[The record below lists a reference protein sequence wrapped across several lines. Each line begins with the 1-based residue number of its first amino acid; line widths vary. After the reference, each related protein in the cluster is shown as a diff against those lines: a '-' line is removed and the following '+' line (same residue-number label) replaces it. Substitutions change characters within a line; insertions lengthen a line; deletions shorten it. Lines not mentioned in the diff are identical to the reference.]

1 MAAIKYHLIKKDSK
15 TKARLGIL
23 ETPHGIIE
31 TPVFMPVGTQA
42 TVKSMT
48 PEELKEIGAT
58 IILSNTYHL
67 YLRPGHKIIEKA
79 GGLHKFMNW
88 DRAILTDSG
97 GFQVFS
103 LNSLRKITEDGVE
116 FRSHIDGSR
125 HFFTP
130 EKVIEIQNALGSDIM
145 MSFDEC
151 APYPADYDYVKKS
164 MELTIKWAERGKR
177 AHKNTEKQALF
188 GIVQG
193 GTYEDLRK
201 ECAQRLVDMD
211 FPGYSIG
218 GLSVGE
224 PKNVMYDIVDLTTE
238 YLPED
243 KPRYLMGVG
252 SPDDLIEGVIR
263 GVDMFDCVLPTR
275 IARNGTVFTSKG
287 KLIVRDAPYAE
298 DFSPLDEECDC
309 YTCRNYSRA
318 YIRHLFKANEI
329 LAARLATL
337 HNLYFLIKLM
347 GKIREAIRQDRLL
360 EFKKEF
366 FKKYYRNKEEY

>member
-1 MAAIKYHLIKKDSK
+1 MTAIKYDLIKKEK
-15 TKARLGIL
+15 MTKARLGVL
-23 ETPHGIIE
+23 HTPHGDIE

-42 TVKSMT
+42 TVKTMT
-48 PEELKEIGAT
+48 PEELKEIGAR

-67 YLRPGHKIIEKA
+67 YLRPGHEVIKKA

-103 LNSLRKITEDGVE
+103 LGPLRKITEDGVE
-116 FRSHIDGSR
+116 FRSHLDGSR
-125 HFFTP
+125 HFLTP
-130 EKVIEIQNALGSDIM
+130 EKVIEIENALGADII

-151 APYPADYDYVKKS
+151 APYPADYDYVKNS
-164 MELTIKWAERGKR
+164 MEMTLRWAKRGKE
-177 AHKNTEKQALF
+177 AHKNIDKQALF

-193 GTYEDLRK
+193 GTYDDLRR
-201 ECAQRLVDMD
+201 ECANRLVDMD

-224 PKNVMYDIVDLTTE
+224 EKELMYHVVDYTTDL
-238 YLPED
+238 LPQD

-275 IARNGTVFTSKG
+275 IARNGTVLTSSG
-287 KLIVRDAPYAE
+287 RLIVRDAPHAE
-298 DFSPLDEECDC
+298 EFIPLDSECDC
-309 YTCRNYSRA
+309 YTCKNFSRA

-329 LAARLATL
+329 LAARLATI
-337 HNLYFLIKLM
+337 HNLRFLTKLM
-347 GKIREAIRQDRLL
+347 EDIREAIKQDKLL
-360 EFKKEF
+360 EFKSQF
-366 FKKYYRNKEEY
+366 YKKYGYKEE